1 MSNRI
6 PAILLGAAGLLGAA
20 HAAAESAWDFA
31 ANVDVEARYFFDD
44 VLWSGQDD
52 GAAQLAV
59 AATAELRWRSAEGA
73 ARASVLPYLRRDT
86 TDEERDLADLREA
99 YWAWEGGSWE
109 VLVGANTVF
118 WGVTETSHLVDV
130 INQTDG
136 VADVDGED
144 KLGQPMVNLVLQRDW
159 GLVSLYVMPYFRERT
174 FAGADGRLRTPLPVD
189 TDAARFESSA
199 KNHHVDVA
207 LRYSHYIGDIDIGV
221 SLFQGTSR
229 EPLLLPD
236 EEGATLVPYYGQISQ
251 FGIDLQYTRDA
262 WLWKFEGI
270 VREGLADTYAAGVG
284 GLEYTFYQVGGSAAD
299 VGALI
304 EYQYDGRGAG
314 EPASVADNDL
324 FAAARLAFNDT
335 QDTAVLAGIGY
346 DLETHARFLNVEASR
361 RLGEDYVIELQLR
374 AFADRNTADPIFV
387 LQNDDYLQLQL
398 SRYF

>member
-174 FAGADGRLRTPLPVD
+174 FAGADAGVPELLHRRRRVLVGTDPVP
-189 TDAARFESSA
+189 AAR
-199 KNHHVDVA
+199 
-207 LRYSHYIGDIDIGV
+207 
-221 SLFQGTSR
+221 
-229 EPLLLPD
+229 LPPA
-236 EEGATLVPYYGQISQ
+236 EG
-251 FGIDLQYTRDA
+251 R
-262 WLWKFEGI
+262 
-270 VREGLADTYAAGVG
+270 
-284 GLEYTFYQVGGSAAD
+284 
-299 VGALI
+299 
-304 EYQYDGRGAG
+304 
-314 EPASVADNDL
+314 
-324 FAAARLAFNDT
+324 AAARRT
-335 QDTAVLAGIGY
+335 HP
-346 DLETHARFLNVEASR
+346 DLVP
-361 RLGEDYVIELQLR
+361 LR
-374 AFADRNTADPIFV
+374 ARRTE
-387 LQNDDYLQLQL
+387 QLPECL
-398 SRYF
+398 SRAQRFAIGVESGLPLVQQPDLSGGDRPRPPGRHRLHRLDGTAGRHALRRELYQERGAQSLHLRLLDTPERTESLSD